1 MRFNLID
8 VLLMDACIII
18 GIIVGALLS
27 SHRHG
32 PPRLVAM
39 GLGAVCMYLALVYPF
54 YRGLRRYP
62 SELVARKGVPANR
75 R

>member
-8 VLLMDACIII
+8 VLFMDACIII
-18 GIIVGALLS
+18 GVIVGALLS

-32 PPRLVAM
+32 PTRLVAM

-54 YRGLRRYP
+54 
-62 SELVARKGVPANR
+62 E
-75 R
+75 